1 MIPAQENK
9 VSRED
14 YHYLVEGVNRIDVDI
29 EYELGELI
37 ISANPKGE
45 GEIEVR
51 SFGHDLDD
59 EDYDYDHDYDEDDE
73 QDKNRWS
80 FNFNWRDIRDGEYQS
95 TADSRL
101 PQSLPTDIQIEFGL
115 GEARIDLSD
124 LSISKFEMECGLGDT
139 RIGMSTSNPVTCR
152 EASIEAGLGDLNVTD
167 LGSLRTRELN
177 LEIGLGASN
186 VDLRGHITEDMDA
199 GISIGIGSVDMDV
212 RN

>member
-1 MIPAQENK
+1 M
-9 VSRED
+9 
-14 YHYLVEGVNRIDVDI
+14 
-29 EYELGELI
+29 
-37 ISANPKGE
+37 
-45 GEIEVR
+45 R

-124 LSISKFEMECGLGDT
+124 LSISKFEME
-139 RIGMSTSNPVTCR
+139 
-152 EASIEAGLGDLNVTD
+152 
-167 LGSLRTRELN
+167 
-177 LEIGLGASN
+177 
-186 VDLRGHITEDMDA
+186 
-199 GISIGIGSVDMDV
+199 
-212 RN
+212 